1 MKCQNKKKNVKRA
14 VAGIIFLSVIAIIL
28 SAYGV
33 TQMYA
38 SPEKKALKTMLKSGE
53 LLQSTV
59 EKYINNIDVSA
70 NNYTGKINISE
81 LIYDNTDYMQGKNSA
96 EYTIT
101 ANIDNNGINVVIPEL
116 TNDTF
121 LISKADISRY
131 INIDADQLKPVLK
144 AALADFVKGYE
155 VMAMDCV
162 NTVSETGKHTY
173 NINIDET
180 ALVNGFNTFVDE
192 LYKDSQVLPYIRC

>member
-1 MKCQNKKKNVKRA
+1 MKERVRLMKCQNKKKNVKRA

-116 TNDTF
+116 THF
-121 LISKADISRY
+121 
-131 INIDADQLKPVLK
+131 
-144 AALADFVKGYE
+144 
-155 VMAMDCV
+155 
-162 NTVSETGKHTY
+162 
-173 NINIDET
+173 
-180 ALVNGFNTFVDE
+180 
-192 LYKDSQVLPYIRC
+192 

>member
-70 NNYTGKINISE
+70 NNYTGK
-81 LIYDNTDYMQGKNSA
+81 LIYRSWYMIMLIICRVRIVQ
-96 EYTIT
+96 
-101 ANIDNNGINVVIPEL
+101 NIPL
-116 TNDTF
+116 Q
-121 LISKADISRY
+121 LISI
-131 INIDADQLKPVLK
+131 IM
-144 AALADFVKGYE
+144 E
-155 VMAMDCV
+155 
-162 NTVSETGKHTY
+162 
-173 NINIDET
+173 
-180 ALVNGFNTFVDE
+180 
-192 LYKDSQVLPYIRC
+192 